1 MQRKPFYLEE
11 GVLQKK
17 KSYFNNFTTSRV
29 IKVLR
34 YEGKYRN
41 LSLKEV
47 IQSHTLAYLSMNLK
61 YINNVRARETEK
73 EKQ

>member
-17 KSYFNNFTTSRV
+17 KSFFNNFTTSRV
-29 IKVLR
+29 IKVLK
-34 YEGKYRN
+34 YEEKYRN

-47 IQSHTLAYLSMNLK
+47 IQPHTLAYLWMNL
-61 YINNVRARETEK
+61 
-73 EKQ
+73 